1 MSCCGDCGH
10 CSGCAGALELTEQ
23 EMAFLRLLGQVAFL
37 PVARKMGDLTPVY
50 LEDGPEKQE
59 ENALVLQL
67 LEKKGLVSLDYD
79 APLKG
84 AAMERYD
91 AYPIQGS
98 IALTQRGQR
107 VLELLEYQ
115 GYSE

>member
-1 MSCCGDCGH
+1 M
-10 CSGCAGALELTEQ
+10 
-23 EMAFLRLLGQVAFL
+23 
-37 PVARKMGDLTPVY
+37 
-50 LEDGPEKQE
+50 
-59 ENALVLQL
+59 LQL